1 MQSFIEKFEQ
11 SIHPFIP
18 FENEQAV
25 ISGHFFTKSEASVA
39 FFIGEIRQTAQQ
51 LQQQTEVAYAEIY
64 AKKLLDQI
72 DALQKAIQKIRKTKK
87 VERFI
92 SPYRPPRN
100 VHSLPKEKRLVEYR
114 KALRALNEKICWL
127 TEKQY
132 QAKNRANKEEVLL
145 YQQQIQET
153 EFRKIK
159 CLIAIEQLA
168 EE

>member
-1 MQSFIEKFEQ
+1 MLCKKPSKKFE
-11 SIHPFIP
+11 
-18 FENEQAV
+18 
-25 ISGHFFTKSEASVA
+25 
-39 FFIGEIRQTAQQ
+39 
-51 LQQQTEVAYAEIY
+51 
-64 AKKLLDQI
+64 
-72 DALQKAIQKIRKTKK
+72 KTKK

-132 QAKNRANKEEVLL
+132 QAENRANKEEVLL

-159 CLIAIEQLA
+159 CLIAIEHSRKIEKRGIMSQLHKIPEKRKSA
-168 EE
+168 ILKTDAKLRIYYVNQY

>member
-39 FFIGEIRQTAQQ
+39 FFIGEIRQTAQR

-64 AKKLLDQI
+64 AKKLLDQ
-72 DALQKAIQKIRKTKK
+72 IRKTKK

-132 QAKNRANKEEVLL
+132 QAENRANKEEVLL

-153 EFRKIK
+153 EFRKVK
-159 CLIAIEQLA
+159 CLTAIEQLA